1 MNTTNQKINQ
11 DIRITLLGVIVNI
24 TLSTLQLIVGI
35 FGRSSAMIA
44 DAIHSFSDLITDSII
59 IISLQITKKPADES
73 HNYGH
78 GKVETLAS
86 TLVSI
91 ALILVGFTI
100 FNLGLKKTILVF
112 NEELL
117 TKPSMFA
124 LYLIIFSI
132 IAKEM
137 LYRVTFKAGQKSGST
152 ALMANAWHH
161 RSDAFS
167 SIATLIGISGA
178 IFLGPKWYF
187 LDPLAAIIISFFI
200 LKIGLQLLSKSI
212 NELLEATLP
221 PEINE
226 KILKIVTSVQESKN
240 PHNVKTRRIGRN
252 IAIDLHIKV
261 ATTLNIVA
269 AHNISTII
277 EQKLKNHF
285 GENTV
290 VYIHIE
296 PDD

>member
-59 IISLQITKKPADES
+59 IISLQITKKPADDS

-100 FNLGLKKTILVF
+100 FNLGFKKTLLVL
-112 NEELL
+112 NGELL
-117 TKPSMFA
+117 TNPSMFA

-296 PDD
+296 PDN

>member
-296 PDD
+296 PDN

>member
-1 MNTTNQKINQ
+1 
-11 DIRITLLGVIVNI
+11 
-24 TLSTLQLIVGI
+24 
-35 FGRSSAMIA
+35 
-44 DAIHSFSDLITDSII
+44 
-59 IISLQITKKPADES
+59 
-73 HNYGH
+73 
-78 GKVETLAS
+78 
-86 TLVSI
+86 
-91 ALILVGFTI
+91 
-100 FNLGLKKTILVF
+100 
-112 NEELL
+112 
-117 TKPSMFA
+117 
-124 LYLIIFSI
+124 
-132 IAKEM
+132 M

>member
-261 ATTLNIVA
+261 APALNIVA
-269 AHNISTII
+269 AHNISTTI

-296 PDD
+296 PDN

>member
-100 FNLGLKKTILVF
+100 FNLGFKKTLLVL
-112 NEELL
+112 NGELL
-117 TKPSMFA
+117 TNPSMFA

>member
-100 FNLGLKKTILVF
+100 FNLGFKKTLLVL
-112 NEELL
+112 NGELL
-117 TKPSMFA
+117 TNPSMFA

-261 ATTLNIVA
+261 APALNIVA
-269 AHNISTII
+269 AHNISTTI

-296 PDD
+296 PDN

>member
-59 IISLQITKKPADES
+59 IISLQITKKPADDS

-100 FNLGLKKTILVF
+100 FNLGFKKTLLVL
-112 NEELL
+112 NGELL
-117 TKPSMFA
+117 TNPSMFA

-261 ATTLNIVA
+261 APALNIVA
-269 AHNISTII
+269 AHNISTTI

-296 PDD
+296 PDN

>member
-1 MNTTNQKINQ
+1 M
-11 DIRITLLGVIVNI
+11 RITLLGVIVNI

-261 ATTLNIVA
+261 APALNIVA

-296 PDD
+296 PDN

>member
-59 IISLQITKKPADES
+59 IISLQITKKPADDS

-100 FNLGLKKTILVF
+100 FNLGFKKTLLVL
-112 NEELL
+112 NGELL
-117 TKPSMFA
+117 TNPSMFA

>member
-59 IISLQITKKPADES
+59 IISLQITKKPADDS

-261 ATTLNIVA
+261 APALNIVA
-269 AHNISTII
+269 AHNISTTI

-296 PDD
+296 PDN

>member
-1 MNTTNQKINQ
+1 M
-11 DIRITLLGVIVNI
+11 RITLLGVIVNI

-261 ATTLNIVA
+261 APALNIVA
-269 AHNISTII
+269 AHNISTTI

-296 PDD
+296 PDN

>member
-100 FNLGLKKTILVF
+100 FNLGFKKTLLVL
-112 NEELL
+112 NGELL
-117 TKPSMFA
+117 TNPSMFA

-296 PDD
+296 PDN